1 MIRLSR
7 ESLFRADVA
16 ALERLARWLGLPEP
30 RRWRTARERKAK
42 IVEAIE
48 RHEKRLAKVD
58 GGGPRGTGG
67 SR

>member
-7 ESLFRADVA
+7 ERLFRADIT

-30 RRWRTARERKAK
+30 RRWRTERERRAK

-48 RHEKRLAKVD
+48 RCEKRLAKVE
-58 GGGPRGTGG
+58 GAGPRGRMGG
-67 SR
+67 